1 MKKIYIC
8 VCPRVI
14 KCNCKLA
21 HQVLNNI
28 GVKNLAMIIKT
39 VYCWCCFIDIKDC
52 KKILITILC
61 LKKNKEL
68 RVSKVS
74 VCTSLQFSTFTK
86 LNHPLLLSIRLSK
99 DPRINITVITYNT
112 GYDLI
117 TKENAI

>member
-14 KCNCKLA
+14 KCNCKIA

-39 VYCWCCFIDIKDC
+39 VYCWYCFISIKDC

-68 RVSKVS
+68 RLSKVS
-74 VCTSLQFSTFTK
+74 VCTSLQFSISTK
-86 LNHPLLLSIRLSK
+86 LNHPFFFPFVYEK
-99 DPRINITVITYNT
+99 TQ
-112 GYDLI
+112 
-117 TKENAI
+117 E

>member
-74 VCTSLQFSTFTK
+74 VYQFTIFYFYKIKPSPSSFHSFIK
-86 LNHPLLLSIRLSK
+86 RPKNE
-99 DPRINITVITYNT
+99 YNS
-112 GYDLI
+112 YHI
-117 TKENAI
+117 